1 MDRLVNAWR
10 GDADDDTITGVGE
23 KGSTAGL
30 GVQHE
35 GNQSTINGYPGHL
48 RRGADGKLVCQP
60 DAGDGKRR
68 VPRDEP
74 DDDDGEQSAE
84 QAVRNA
90 STHTESTVRRDHRSV
105 QQLEARGAAVTS
117 RLYDEIDAELRD
129 ASLGALD
136 RRKPQELRR
145 RLFLAAGAR
154 TVGLPA

>member
-1 MDRLVNAWR
+1 ML
-10 GDADDDTITGVGE
+10 
-23 KGSTAGL
+23 
-30 GVQHE
+30 
-35 GNQSTINGYPGHL
+35 
-48 RRGADGKLVCQP
+48 
-60 DAGDGKRR
+60 
-68 VPRDEP
+68 
-74 DDDDGEQSAE
+74 
-84 QAVRNA
+84 